1 MVFQSLSIS
10 THPSCPNQG
19 LNCSTLPS
27 PGRHCPTDGSM
38 PKKVWPKSAD
48 AVQEWE
54 VLLYAFIVLK
64 FLFPVLP
71 GSRKRRRGSDESVSL
86 EKLEGLT
93 NVTGLF
99 VQDVKWWEDIALALS
114 FHPVTKVK
122 PHLCSAPGLNSWFVN
137 GRGSTKTK
145 IKGSSFRDAHC
156 SERWKD

>member
-1 MVFQSLSIS
+1 
-10 THPSCPNQG
+10 
-19 LNCSTLPS
+19 
-27 PGRHCPTDGSM
+27 M
-38 PKKVWPKSAD
+38 PKKVWPQFAD
-48 AVQEWE
+48 DVQEWE
-54 VLLYAFIVLK
+54 VLLYACIVLK
-64 FLFPVLP
+64 FLSPVAAP
-71 GSRKRRRGSDESVSL
+71 GSKKRRRGLDESVIL

-99 VQDVKWWEDIALALS
+99 VQDVEWWKDIALALS

-156 SERWKD
+156 SERWIDYSRSEE